1 MTTHVLALLKGVYG
15 LKDAPRA
22 WRIKLDIVLKKL
34 GAIPL
39 KSDPCLYMWHD
50 KRDTLCCIASTH
62 VDDLKMAGKEDEVKR
77 IIAGLEKEVGTLK
90 KESGSFEHCGIMHRQ
105 LDNGDIVIHQ
115 NHYTPNLMALNI
127 PKEAKLESFCG
138 DTDIAAYM
146 SLLGGVAWV
155 VNTRAEIAIFVGAL
169 QRVAKTPKYKDMKR
183 LNTVL
188 RFMKKHPMETTF
200 KRLTGPLKI
209 IAVSDSA
216 FKRQDESPLACRGS
230 MTLLCSSNAN
240 ELGGHVH
247 ILDYEC
253 KKQKRVTRSTYGAEL
268 HGLADSMEGTRVIAC
283 ALTELYEGAKTFGQ
297 LSKIEDSGNYHFPIE
312 ACLDAKSVY
321 DSIVHADL
329 KTPEEKSL
337 MNILGQMREHMST
350 TRIKKLWWIDTRDML
365 ADGLNKGAVSRKA
378 LLLALTRGLWHVEH
392 PTVSMASK
400 DISYSN
406 NIVDTQ
412 GIAID

>member
-1 MTTHVLALLKGVYG
+1 
-15 LKDAPRA
+15 
-22 WRIKLDIVLKKL
+22 
-34 GAIPL
+34 
-39 KSDPCLYMWHD
+39 
-50 KRDTLCCIASTH
+50 
-62 VDDLKMAGKEDEVKR
+62 
-77 IIAGLEKEVGTLK
+77 
-90 KESGSFEHCGIMHRQ
+90 
-105 LDNGDIVIHQ
+105 
-115 NHYTPNLMALNI
+115 
-127 PKEAKLESFCG
+127 
-138 DTDIAAYM
+138 
-146 SLLGGVAWV
+146 
-155 VNTRAEIAIFVGAL
+155 
-169 QRVAKTPKYKDMKR
+169 
-183 LNTVL
+183 
-188 RFMKKHPMETTF
+188 
-200 KRLTGPLKI
+200 
-209 IAVSDSA
+209 
-216 FKRQDESPLACRGS
+216 
-230 MTLLCSSNAN
+230 MTLLCSSNVD
-240 ELGGHVH
+240 ELGGHIH

-337 MNILGQMREHMST
+337 KNILGQMREHMST

-392 PTVSMASK
+392 PTVSMESK
-400 DISYSN
+400 NLSYSD